1 MATITA
7 SHEAKLSLH
16 RIAAARARAL
26 HNDDRL
32 YEAAVEAMKVGRAN
46 AKLTPREELKRRS

>member
-1 MATITA
+1 MPMITA

-16 RIAAARARAL
+16 RIAMARTRAL

-32 YEAAVEAMKVGRAN
+32 YEAAVEAMEADRAN
-46 AKLTPREELKRRS
+46 AELTPREDLKRRA